1 MTSKF
6 RSSRIAF
13 LVAGFLVAA
22 VLCTLGAAILIAR
35 EQSTREWQG
44 QLDNL
49 SLVMAEQTAQEVK
62 SAFLVLDSIA
72 ESVKAS
78 DVETADDLRA
88 KMGSAAH
95 FASMRDKTQGLPQVD
110 VVTIV
115 AANGDVINF
124 TRSHPAPKINLAD
137 RDYFQ
142 AHIKNPKLGVYV
154 SQPVRNKGNGQWTF
168 YLSRRLNGPH
178 GEFIGLAL
186 VGFSSTFLS
195 DFYRKINLGPGATVT
210 LYRRDYTVLARWPH
224 QDDLMGKRN
233 ASGTSFHIIDVLK
246 LNHGVVK
253 TESPRFA
260 DAGLRVSRL
269 GAARLIDQLPLILNV
284 TVTDE
289 LYLAQ
294 WRSFSA
300 TLSLVGGVSVC
311 AMLVA
316 FVVLIRALR
325 RRERDME
332 KTVKL
337 QAIAEAA
344 STAKSEFLA
353 MMSHEIRTP
362 LTAIIGF
369 AEIIKKTAG
378 PGPAGDAGAIIL
390 RNGNHLLEIINDI
403 LDISKIEAGRLHLE
417 RLPFSPYDVAA
428 GVETMMAAQAASKG
442 IGFHLVVHHPFP
454 QQVLGDPTRWKQ
466 ILFNLTSNAVKFTEL
481 GTVEL
486 QLHYDAA
493 MRRLLVRVTDSGI
506 GMSPSQMQ
514 TLFQPFTQADSSVAR
529 RYGGTGLGLHLVQ
542 QLATKMG
549 GSVSARS
556 TPAVGSVF
564 EVTISADMVEAA
576 GALPTT
582 PVAPRV
588 AAPVQERRLSGHV
601 LLAEDGPDNRV
612 LIVALLQRLGL
623 TVEVVEDGAQAV
635 QAALGGNFDLV
646 LMDIQMPVMDGLSA
660 ATILKGAGFGRPL
673 VALTANVMQEDMER
687 YAKAGFAC
695 SVSKPIDVAALT
707 QALAALLEGVDTDAA
722 SDGNGFEDLPGFDEL
737 RTAYRD
743 SLGGKLRELGRLLER
758 GELLPAAEL
767 SHTLR
772 GTGASFGYPGMTAA
786 TAQIEIAARAGD
798 GATASA
804 AFTRLMAMDEL
815 ADVKDADAKAI
826 MKDSGNA

>member
-1 MTSKF
+1 MSSTF

-35 EQSTREWQG
+35 EQAVQEWQG

-62 SAFLVLDSIA
+62 SAFLVLESIA
-72 ESVKAS
+72 ESVKAN
-78 DVETADDLRA
+78 DVVTPADLRA
-88 KMGSAAH
+88 KMGSNAH

-110 VVTIV
+110 VATIV
-115 AANGDVINF
+115 ASNGDVINF
-124 TRSHPAPKINLAD
+124 TRSHPAPPINLAD

-142 AHIKNPKLGVYV
+142 AHIKNPKLGVYI

-168 YLSRRLNGPH
+168 YLSRRLNGPR

-195 DFYRKINLGPGATVT
+195 DFYGKINLGRGATVT

-224 QDDLMGKRN
+224 QDELMGKRN
-233 ASGTSFHIIDVLK
+233 PSGTSFHIIDVLK
-246 LNHGVVK
+246 LNHGVVRAE
-253 TESPRFA
+253 TPRFA
-260 DAGLRVSRL
+260 EAGARVSRL

-294 WRSFSA
+294 WRNFSG
-300 TLSLVGGVSVC
+300 TLSLVGGISVL

-325 RRERDME
+325 RRENDME
-332 KTVKL
+332 KTVQL
-337 QAIAEAA
+337 QVVAEAA

-390 RNGNHLLEIINDI
+390 RNGQHLLTIINDI

-417 RLPFSPYDVAA
+417 RMPFSPADVAT

-442 IGFHLVVHHPFP
+442 VGFHLTVVRPFP
-454 QQVLGDPTRWKQ
+454 QQVMGDPTRWKQ

-481 GTVEL
+481 GAVEL
-486 QLHYDAA
+486 QLHYDAG
-493 MRRLLVRVTDSGI
+493 RSRLLVRVIDSGI
-506 GMSPSQMQ
+506 GMSAPQLQ
-514 TLFQPFTQADSSVAR
+514 KLFQPFTQADSSVAR

-542 QLATKMG
+542 QLAVKMG
-549 GSVSARS
+549 GEVSATS
-556 TPAVGSVF
+556 TPAVGSIF
-564 EVTISADMVEAA
+564 EAAIRADMVAA
-576 GALPTT
+576 SGFMN
-582 PVAPRV
+582 
-588 AAPVQERRLSGHV
+588 AAPTPRPHVEAVLEVADTRLAGHV
-601 LLAEDGPDNRV
+601 LLAEDGPDNRI
-612 LIVALLQRLGL
+612 LIVALLTRLGL

-635 QAALGGNFDLV
+635 QAALAGSFDLV
-646 LMDIQMPVMDGLSA
+646 LMDIQMPVMDGLRA
-660 ATILKGAGFGRPL
+660 ATILKASGYARPL
-673 VALTANVMQEDMER
+673 VALTANVMQDDIER

-695 SVSKPIDVAALT
+695 SVSKPIDVAELT
-707 QALAALLEGVDTDAA
+707 RVLANLLEVEGASAA
-722 SDGNGFEDLPGFDEL
+722 GGGAGFEDLPGYAEL
-737 RTAYRD
+737 RSAYQD
-743 SLGGKLRELGRLLER
+743 SLGGKLRQL
-758 GELLPAAEL
+758 GELLASGALAAAAEL

-786 TAQIEIAARAGD
+786 AQDIEVAARRGD
-798 GATASA
+798 GTGAGA
-804 AFTRLMAMDEL
+804 AFVRLMAMEEL
-815 ADVKDADAKAI
+815 ANLKDV
-826 MKDSGNA
+826 